1 MSDTGR
7 NQGNTFR
14 LTMAALIS
22 FSEGENVI
30 CVHRTPAE
38 RDRAFNMAA
47 NALICTDWVEI
58 SRNKL
63 VNKVNNGTLEFMSLR
78 TFDNSVENGCLNGRR
93 QSIRRDEGCWDFN
106 NKQNLKYV
114 R

>member
-7 NQGNTFR
+7 NQGKTFR
-14 LTMAALIS
+14 LVLAALIS
-22 FSEGENVI
+22 FSDGERVI
-30 CVHRTPAE
+30 CVHRERGE
-38 RDRAFNMAA
+38 RDRAFGMAA

-63 VNKVNNGTLEFMSLR
+63 VSKVNSGTLEFMSLAQ
-78 TFDNSVENGCLNGRR
+78 FNNNVKDGRLRGVR
-93 QSIRRDEGCWDFN
+93 QSIRRDDGCWDLN
-106 NKQNLKYV
+106 SQQTRNYV